1 MPEGKSVSVENN
13 GNSGKTDQNGKT
25 RHFKI
30 KQYSGSVSYPC
41 ACLLNANVLAG
52 RRNLG

>member
-13 GNSGKTDQNGKT
+13 GNSGKTDRNGKT

-41 ACLLNANVLAG
+41 ACLLNAIVLAG